1 MIWSLILDIYE
12 LDYKYQILV
21 SFLNVEQDLLS
32 LLKIPIL
39 N

>member
-21 SFLNVEQDLLS
+21 SFWNVEQDLLS